1 MKNRKIWCYV
11 LAALCVL
18 LLLACVYL
26 LNARS
31 KLNETAY
38 DLAND
43 GYASVVSALERACGS
58 EELTMRDVE
67 EIKASVD
74 VLRGELELL
83 YRAGLTKDPYS
94 MGVAYNPFTSFSG
107 YLYEAID
114 EAYRAGGIPEGL
126 ADELRSLYELLRP
139 EQDVLDAAR
148 ALDGVTFK

>member
-1 MKNRKIWCYV
+1 M
-11 LAALCVL
+11 
-18 LLLACVYL
+18 
-26 LNARS
+26 
-31 KLNETAY
+31 
-38 DLAND
+38 
-43 GYASVVSALERACGS
+43 
-58 EELTMRDVE
+58 E